1 MVVRHFDWFMD
12 AVGPGTTAERVSLFG
27 MEELIEPLRDWLEED
42 PALIG
47 QGLLLLGAIHNV
59 RIPEEDEI
67 LRAIEDERARQA
79 ADSPEGGEPRGG
91 DDPSGNYVM

>member
-1 MVVRHFDWFMD
+1 
-12 AVGPGTTAERVSLFG
+12 
-27 MEELIEPLRDWLEED
+27 MEELIEPLRDWIDED
-42 PALIG
+42 PALVG

-79 ADSPEGGEPRGG
+79 EGPE
-91 DDPSGNYVM
+91 DDGSYLM